1 MFFVWTWAEAKSEAL
16 YIILSRTGEI
26 AGMIAEDSEIRRKRL
41 RFRAWHRGIREADLM
56 FGGFA
61 DRYLAALDEAQLD
74 RFERLLE
81 NSDPELYAWLT
92 GREPVPPEYDHD
104 VMALL
109 RTYIGRSE
117 TR

>member
-1 MFFVWTWAEAKSEAL
+1 MAAE
-16 YIILSRTGEI
+16 TT
-26 AGMIAEDSEIRRKRL
+26 EIRRKRL
-41 RFRAWHRGIREADLM
+41 RFRAWHRGTREMDHL

-61 DRYLAALDEAQLD
+61 DRHLSALDGAQLD

-92 GREPVPPEYDHD
+92 GREPIPLEHDDD

-109 RTYIGRSE
+109 RAHIR
-117 TR
+117 RPQDPL

>member
-1 MFFVWTWAEAKSEAL
+1 MAEE
-16 YIILSRTGEI
+16 T
-26 AGMIAEDSEIRRKRL
+26 SEIQRKRL
-41 RFRAWHRGIREADLM
+41 KFRAWHRGTRETDLL

-61 DRYLAALDEAQLD
+61 DRHLAVLDEGQLD

-92 GREPVPPEYDHD
+92 GREPIPPEHDHD

-109 RTYIGRSE
+109 QTYIGR
-117 TR
+117 TKPA

>member
-1 MFFVWTWAEAKSEAL
+1 
-16 YIILSRTGEI
+16 
-26 AGMIAEDSEIRRKRL
+26 MIADDSEVRRRRL
-41 RFRAWHRGIREADLM
+41 RFRAWHRGIREADLL

-61 DRYLAALDEAQLD
+61 DRHLSALDEAQLD

-81 NSDPELYAWLT
+81 NNDAELYAWLT
-92 GREPVPPEYDHD
+92 GREPVPSEYDHD

-109 RTYIGRSE
+109 RAYIDRSV

>member
-1 MFFVWTWAEAKSEAL
+1 MGAES
-16 YIILSRTGEI
+16 
-26 AGMIAEDSEIRRKRL
+26 SEIRRKRL
-41 RFRAWHRGIREADLM
+41 RFRAWHRGTRETDLL

-61 DRYLAALDEAQLD
+61 DSHIAALDEAQLD

-92 GREPVPPEYDHD
+92 GREPIPPEHDHD

-109 RTYIGRSE
+109 RTYISRPK
-117 TR
+117 TL

>member
-1 MFFVWTWAEAKSEAL
+1 MAADTA
-16 YIILSRTGEI
+16 
-26 AGMIAEDSEIRRKRL
+26 EIRRKRL
-41 RFRAWHRGIREADLM
+41 RFRAWHRGTREMDLL

-61 DRYLAALDEAQLD
+61 DRHLAALSEAQLD

-92 GREPVPPEYDHD
+92 GREPIPGEYDHD

-109 RTYIGRSE
+109 KNHIRRP
-117 TR
+117 